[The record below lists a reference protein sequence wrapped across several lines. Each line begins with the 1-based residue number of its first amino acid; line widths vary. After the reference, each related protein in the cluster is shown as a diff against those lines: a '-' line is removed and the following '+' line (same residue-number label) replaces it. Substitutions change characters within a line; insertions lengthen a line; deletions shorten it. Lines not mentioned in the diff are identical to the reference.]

1 MRLPAVTAFD
11 QNLVAKKITKSYLQ
25 QAYTLTHERSFD
37 FTVQTI
43 QAILQDHDS
52 ICLRDLPAY
61 YASAASLLYKLKGFD
76 W

>member
-37 FTVQTI
+37 FTMQTI
-43 QAILQDHDS
+43 QAIL
-52 ICLRDLPAY
+52 
-61 YASAASLLYKLKGFD
+61 
-76 W
+76 